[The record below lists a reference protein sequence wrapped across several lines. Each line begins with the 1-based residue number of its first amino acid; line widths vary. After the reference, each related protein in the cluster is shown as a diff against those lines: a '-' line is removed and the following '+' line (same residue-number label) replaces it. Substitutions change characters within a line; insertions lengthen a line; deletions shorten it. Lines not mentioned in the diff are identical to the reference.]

1 MTTESSSSD
10 EVRSPA
16 VAGRFYPGDPAVL
29 SRDVSRLLGPERHDP
44 VAARAVMVPHAG
56 YQYSGLIAGMTYARV
71 RPRRRAIVLCPNH
84 TGLGV
89 ARSVSPAAVWE
100 LPGGGLR
107 TDIELRELLEEH
119 AGLEPDASAH
129 RREHAVEVQLPFL
142 RALSAET
149 TFVAVCL
156 AHLSIDEC
164 QRVAR
169 GITAAVRAASAEED
183 VLLVAST
190 DMSHYVPADVAS
202 REDAF
207 AIDRVLNLDAAGL
220 FRIVR
225 ERRISMCGYIPTTC
239 VLFAAQELAAGRA
252 ELVAYGNS
260 GETSGDLT
268 SVVGYAGALFI

>member
-1 MTTESSSSD
+1 MTTESSSFR
-10 EVRSPA
+10 EIRSPA
-16 VAGRFYPGDPAVL
+16 VAGRFYPGDPAALEREVA
-29 SRDVSRLLGPERHDP
+29 RLLGPQRHDL
-44 VAARAVMVPHAG
+44 VAARAIMVPHAG
-56 YQYSGLIAGMTYARV
+56 YQYSGAIAGMTYARV

-89 ARSVSPAAVWE
+89 ARSMSPAAVWE

-107 TDIELRELLEEH
+107 TDLELRELLQEH
-119 AGLEPDASAH
+119 AALELDESAH
-129 RREHAVEVQLPFL
+129 LREHAVEVQLPFL

-149 TFVAVCL
+149 SFVAVCL
-156 AHLSIDEC
+156 AHLSLEEC
-164 QRVAR
+164 RRAAR
-169 GITAAVRAASAEED
+169 GIAAAVRAASAEED

-207 AIDRVLNLDAAGL
+207 AIDRVLNLDAEGL
-220 FRIVR
+220 FHIVR

-239 VLFAAQELAAGRA
+239 VLFAARELAAGRV
-252 ELVAYGNS
+252 EFVAYGNS
-260 GETSGDLT
+260 GETSGDLA